1 MELFSVSVSDRPV
14 SQRVISHA
22 RLSHRVSNL
31 SFVCHIARH
40 VCDMSYCLK
49 QSQTI
54 SGSIVIILP
63 VFLWTATYL
72 FHCALKISTLIRM
85 LIRFTSTRWS
95 DTVGLH

>member
-40 VCDMSYCLK
+40 VCDMSYLFETKPNNKRLYSYYTPCFSVDGHISVSLC
-49 QSQTI
+49 SQN
-54 SGSIVIILP
+54 
-63 VFLWTATYL
+63 FN
-72 FHCALKISTLIRM
+72 FN
-85 LIRFTSTRWS
+85 
-95 DTVGLH
+95 

>member
-14 SQRVISHA
+14 SQRVIFHA

-31 SFVCHIARH
+31 SFVCPIARH

-54 SGSIVIILP
+54 SGSTVIILS

-72 FHCALKISTLIRM
+72 FHCALKISTLIRI